1 MNWKPNSLNFNTTI
15 MPTIIKEHATITYS
29 DLTPI
34 LRAVSSHSFNIST
47 IKNKAHKNHNP
58 VSGCSILSGNALKFH
73 LIQLTNIAHAKKG
86 IISCTKRFLTV
97 SHSVCGL

>member
-47 IKNKAHKNHNP
+47 IKIKPTKTT
-58 VSGCSILSGNALKFH
+58 
-73 LIQLTNIAHAKKG
+73 IQCRDAVFY
-86 IISCTKRFLTV
+86 REMR
-97 SHSVCGL
+97 